1 MGQGRG
7 TLNTGMRGRQIQGC
21 GGCEYIIIANVGGKC
36 DISHFP
42 REYVLV
48 NAAHP
53 TLLMVPI
60 FQQGDIGFTFFNAG
74 AFATLLVMEDF
85 QGKVML
91 RLSPL

>member
-1 MGQGRG
+1 MV
-7 TLNTGMRGRQIQGC
+7 
-21 GGCEYIIIANVGGKC
+21 IAKVGGKC
-36 DISHFP
+36 DITHFP

-60 FQQGDIGFTFFNAG
+60 FQQGDLDIGFTSSTQG
-74 AFATLLVMEDF
+74 VFATLLVMEDF

-91 RLSPL
+91 RLSRF

>member
-1 MGQGRG
+1 M
-7 TLNTGMRGRQIQGC
+7 
-21 GGCEYIIIANVGGKC
+21 IIAKVGIKC

-53 TLLMVPI
+53 THLMVPI
-60 FQQGDIGFTFFNAG
+60 LQQGDLDIGFTFFHAG
-74 AFATLLVMEDF
+74 FFAALLVREDF

-91 RLSPL
+91 RLSRL